1 MKDRLES
8 SDAASE
14 LAEIGRRQAGV
25 IETVLIP
32 GWFWWVVGLLLIP
45 IGVAVD
51 SRQRTA
57 TAVVAIIVVLIVAA
71 LSVWMITGRYRGAR
85 IHPATLGSA
94 GSLYLVGFIWLVV
107 GVSLVVAFGLQAM
120 GVSLPATIGTILAA
134 ALLIIGGPLLMSRLR
149 NVMVQNSTAAP
160 R

>member
-14 LAEIGRRQAGV
+14 LAEIERRQAGV

-32 GWFWWVVGLLLIP
+32 RWFWWVVGLLLIP
-45 IGVAVD
+45 IGVAAD
-51 SRQRTA
+51 SHERTA
-57 TAVVAIIVVLIVAA
+57 TAVTAITIALVVAA
-71 LSVWMITGRYRGAR
+71 LSIWMITGRYRGAR

-94 GSLYLVGFIWLVV
+94 GSLYLVGFVWLVV
-107 GVSLVVAFGLQAM
+107 GVSLLVAFGLRAV
-120 GVSLPATIGTILAA
+120 GVSLPATIGTVLAA
-134 ALLIIGGPLLMSRLR
+134 VLLIVGGPMLMSRLR
-149 NVMVQNSTAAP
+149 KVMVQNSTAAP